1 MSKPAEHDHGFLG
14 LIDRMLRKPE
24 DLGPAKAAASA
35 AAAAEASLGPAVETG
50 ASPDLLEPQLS
61 AEGPRTCSPSEM
73 AEIILR
79 ALRAIEGCPRQ
90 GFEVI
95 VYGTRPWNAM
105 LRITPAAGQV
115 ADAPAWR
122 ARVRTMAYVMRGQ
135 YEVVE

>member
-1 MSKPAEHDHGFLG
+1 MTKPAEHDHGLLG
-14 LIDRMLRKPE
+14 LIDRMMRKPD
-24 DLGPAKAAASA
+24 DLGSARAAASS
-35 AAAAEASLGPAVETG
+35 AAAAEAALGPAVETG

-61 AEGPRTCSPSEM
+61 AEGLRTCSPSEM

-79 ALRAIEGCPRQ
+79 ALLAIDGCPRQ

-122 ARVRTMAYVMRGQ
+122 ARVRAMAYVMRGQ
-135 YEVVE
+135 YELAQ